1 MVDHLRFT
9 QDSSGGAGAS
19 PRLAATP
26 CGYFTFTKPTGRVTG
41 NRGAIVVSGGALHG
55 FSACAPIVIP
65 ASGVVVFARDEQY
78 RNLLTGSCR
87 AAFFNDGTILDLDG
101 KRSSRHAC
109 RHGLRDHEV
118 ARGLSNFKS
127 RRCESCRE
135 EAQETGRENREESR
149 QMALASSRNLR
160 HGSENHVTF
169 FRSLRRFGRV
179 SGRVSYRRL
188 TNSVP
193 FRVICALVT

>member
-87 AAFFNDGTILDLDG
+87 AAFFTDTKPILHRRINCMA
-101 KRSSRHAC
+101 K
-109 RHGLRDHEV
+109 
-118 ARGLSNFKS
+118 KS
-127 RRCESCRE
+127 TWTQRW
-135 EAQETGRENREESR
+135 N
-149 QMALASSRNLR
+149 
-160 HGSENHVTF
+160 
-169 FRSLRRFGRV
+169 
-179 SGRVSYRRL
+179 
-188 TNSVP
+188 NS
-193 FRVICALVT
+193 